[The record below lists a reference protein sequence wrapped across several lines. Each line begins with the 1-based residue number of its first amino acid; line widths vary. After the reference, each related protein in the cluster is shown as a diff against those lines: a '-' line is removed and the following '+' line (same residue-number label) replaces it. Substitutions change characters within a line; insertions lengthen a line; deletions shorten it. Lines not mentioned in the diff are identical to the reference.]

1 MNLLLI
7 GLGGSLGAIS
17 RYLLNEIII
26 KYIPTTFPTGI
37 LIVNISGCL
46 VIGLLLGNSMMS
58 TDHVYYFFAV
68 GFLGSFTTMSAF
80 SYQTIE
86 LFNTNILIACSYII
100 LTLTLTILATY
111 IGINFSKS

>member
-1 MNLLLI
+1 MNILLI

-17 RYLLNEIII
+17 RYLLNEIVI
-26 KYIPTTFPTGI
+26 KYIPTSFPTGI
-37 LIVNISGCL
+37 LVVNIIGCL

-58 TDHVYYFFAV
+58 KDHVYYFFAV
-68 GFLGSFTTMSAF
+68 GFLGSFTTMSTF

-111 IGINFSKS
+111 IGINFSK

>member
-1 MNLLLI
+1 MNILLI

-17 RYLLNEIII
+17 RYLLNEIVI
-26 KYIPTTFPTGI
+26 KYIPTSFPTGI
-37 LIVNISGCL
+37 LVVNIIGCL

-58 TDHVYYFFAV
+58 KDHVYYFFAV

-111 IGINFSKS
+111 IGINFFK

>member
-1 MNLLLI
+1 MNILLI
-7 GLGGSLGAIS
+7 GTGGFLGAIS
-17 RYLLNEIII
+17 RYLLNELVI
-26 KYIPTTFPTGI
+26 KYIPTNFPTGI
-37 LIVNISGCL
+37 LIVNILGCL
-46 VIGLLLGNSMMS
+46 FVGLVLGNSMIS
-58 TDHVYYFFAV
+58 KDQLYYFFAV

-111 IGINFSKS
+111 IGINFSK

>member
-1 MNLLLI
+1 MNILLI

-17 RYLLNEIII
+17 RYLLNEIVI
-26 KYIPTTFPTGI
+26 KYIPTSFPTGI
-37 LIVNISGCL
+37 LVVNIIGCL

-58 TDHVYYFFAV
+58 KDHVYYFFAV

-111 IGINFSKS
+111 IGINFSK

>member
-1 MNLLLI
+1 MNILLI

-17 RYLLNEIII
+17 RYLLNEIVI
-26 KYIPTTFPTGI
+26 KYIPTSFPTGI
-37 LIVNISGCL
+37 LVVNIIGCL

-58 TDHVYYFFAV
+58 KDHVYYFFGV

-111 IGINFSKS
+111 IGINFFK

>member
-1 MNLLLI
+1 MNILLI

-17 RYLLNEIII
+17 RYLLNETVI
-26 KYIPTTFPTGI
+26 KYIPTSFPTGI
-37 LIVNISGCL
+37 LIVNIIGCL
-46 VIGLLLGNSMMS
+46 VIGLVLGNSMIS
-58 TDHVYYFFAV
+58 KDHVYYFFSI

-111 IGINFSKS
+111 IGINFSK

>member
-37 LIVNISGCL
+37 LIVNIIGCL

-58 TDHVYYFFAV
+58 KDHVYYFFAV

-111 IGINFSKS
+111 IGINFSK

>member
-26 KYIPTTFPTGI
+26 KYIPITFPTGI

-58 TDHVYYFFAV
+58 KDHVYYFFAV

-111 IGINFSKS
+111 IGINFSK